1 VYRISK
7 QFQFSASHILEGLP
21 DEHPCSRL
29 HGHNYSVEL
38 VLESETLSDVG
49 FIVDYN
55 ELKEFDDLL
64 RERYDHRHLNDVV
77 SFQPS
82 AELLAR
88 HFYLMAK
95 ERWPQLVRTRLSE
108 TGTTL
113 AEYCE

>member
-1 VYRISK
+1 MYRISK
-7 QFQFSASHILEGLP
+7 QFHFSASHILKGLP
-21 DEHPCSRL
+21 EEHPCSRL
-29 HGHNYSVEL
+29 HGHNYSLEL
-38 VLESETLSDVG
+38 QLESETLSDVG

-55 ELKEFDDLL
+55 ELKEFDELI

-88 HFYLMAK
+88 HFYLAAK
-95 ERWPQLVRTRLSE
+95 ERWPQLIRVRLSE

-113 AEYCE
+113 AEYSE